1 MKKMNILIFLEIVV
15 AFICSITVVS
25 AATAQIT
32 GGEPTGSGHY
42 WPDVTQN
49 VYSDILGYAPKWKTM
64 PLYRVDPDG
73 SIHGS
78 VVLMINGKP
87 VYCVEPGIYASYE
100 SIEYDTNY
108 QYDGEKHAR
117 IYSEDMAWIS
127 YFGYLSP
134 ADGVNHSDI
143 SYYDAT
149 QNLVWQTV
157 YPGFRTIYFTDDNAK
172 DSSDTYKIA
181 EKSQEISNLIAKA
194 KEKPTISQPGTVT
207 VGQTITFTGDY
218 SQLNVTLSSTKD
230 ATIVSKDSSG
240 LKIKFN
246 TLNSVKITVSKIFK
260 GANDISS
267 VVYTSSDSQDVI
279 SLGLKLP
286 TVSNSITVTPRGSNI
301 SLKKVSSRVSG
312 FLGNTT
318 LKGAVYSVK
327 YTGDASYPDFE
338 LTTDENGNA
347 TTKGTSHDGKLPLGT
362 YTIKEIH
369 PSTGYRLDTKTYT
382 IKITADN
389 STTIQ
394 SVTSTEQIIEGKI
407 QIVKVE
413 ANEKTGI
420 LTPESNKVFK
430 LYPKFGDN
438 QNTEIATLTTD
449 KDGYATVSNIP
460 YGKYVLKQVEPY
472 GTSEPIGSIDIEINE
487 KNDGTTLK
495 YVLAN
500 APYKAKVRIV
510 KRDKDTDKVIEST
523 GFKFK
528 IKWLKDENDKDVN
541 EYVTQTITLA
551 TGKKKKIEYFETDT
565 DGTVITPEALKPGL
579 YQIEEIS
586 TADGYLKSDKPLKF
600 KISPQ
605 SVGIEL
611 EDDYGAVLTV
621 DFYNEKI
628 VDEPEPN
635 PSTFDNIAFVTLGIV
650 ITVGVGFVAYRKIN
664 N

>member
-1 MKKMNILIFLEIVV
+1 MKKNILIFLEIAL

-25 AATAQIT
+25 ATT
-32 GGEPTGSGHY
+32 GQVVKGDFTGSAYY

-49 VYSDILGYAPKWKTM
+49 VHSDILGYAPKWKTV

-73 SIHGS
+73 STHGNFM
-78 VVLMINGKP
+78 LMMNGKP
-87 VYCVEPGIYASYE
+87 VYCIEPGILVSYDN
-100 SIEYDTNY
+100 IEYNNNY

-117 IYSEDMAWIS
+117 IHSEDMAWIS

-134 ADGVNHSDI
+134 ADGIDHSDV

-157 YPGFRTIYFTDDNAK
+157 YPGFRTIYFTNDNDK
-172 DSSDTYKIA
+172 DNSDTYKVA
-181 EKSQEISNLIAKA
+181 EKSQEILELIAKA
-194 KEKPTISQPGTVT
+194 KEKPVINQPSSVT
-207 VGQTITFTGDY
+207 VGQTITFAGDY
-218 SQLNVTLSSTKD
+218 SKLNVVLSSNKD
-230 ATIVSKDSSG
+230 ATIISKDKNG
-240 LKIKFN
+240 LKIRFN
-246 TLNSVKITVSKIFK
+246 TLNSVKITVSKIFN

-267 VVYTSSDSQDVI
+267 VVYTSSSSQDVM

-286 TVSNSITVTPRGSNI
+286 TVSSSITVTPKGSNI
-301 SLKKVSSRVSG
+301 SLKKISSRISG
-312 FLGNTT
+312 FMGNAT
-318 LKGAVYSVK
+318 LKGAVYLVK
-327 YTGDASYPDFE
+327 YTGDVNYPDFE

-347 TTKGTSHDGKLPLGT
+347 TTKGTNNDGKLPLGT

-369 PSTGYRLDTKTYT
+369 PSTGYKLDTKTYT

-389 STTIQ
+389 STLIQ
-394 SVTSTEQIIEGKI
+394 SITSTEQIIEAKI

-413 ANEKTGI
+413 ANDKTGI
-420 LTPESNKVFK
+420 LVPEPNKVFK
-430 LYPKFGDN
+430 LYPTFGNN

-449 KDGYATVSNIP
+449 KDGYATVSGIP

-472 GTSEPIGSIDIEINE
+472 GTSEPVTPINIEINE

-510 KRDKDTDKVIEST
+510 KRDKDTDKVIESV

-528 IKWLKDENDKDVN
+528 IKMLKDENDEDVN
-541 EYVTQTITLA
+541 EYITQTITLA

-565 DGTVITPEALKPGL
+565 DGTVITPESLKPGL

-586 TADGYLKSDKPLKF
+586 TAEGYLKSDKPLKF
-600 KISPQ
+600 LISPQ

-611 EDDYGAVLTV
+611 EEDYGAVLTV

-628 VDEPEPN
+628 VEEPEPN
-635 PSTFDNIAFVTLGIV
+635 PSTFDGIV
-650 ITVGVGFVAYRKIN
+650 FVAFGIIVTASIVFVAYKKVN
-664 N
+664 D